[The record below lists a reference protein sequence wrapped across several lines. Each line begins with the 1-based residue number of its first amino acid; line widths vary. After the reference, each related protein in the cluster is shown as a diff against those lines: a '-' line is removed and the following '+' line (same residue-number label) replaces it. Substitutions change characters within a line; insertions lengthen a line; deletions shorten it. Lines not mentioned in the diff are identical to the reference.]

1 MTCKTRTPIF
11 SDDNVSTYMMEQT
24 SADDAAECVDTQIG
38 SNTGDWIGYQ
48 ATGLNRI
55 DAIIMGL
62 LTISVLASFA
72 GCVLIA
78 TRSDTIWDLLQRMRA
93 EQVRTGENQLLDD
106 RLRVAAI
113 ELNSDWA
120 LHTMGAVPPVT
131 RRHDGMRRAG
141 VHRRG

>member
-1 MTCKTRTPIF
+1 MTCKARTPIF
-11 SDDNVSTYMMEQT
+11 SDDNVSTSMMERT

-72 GCVLIA
+72 GCVPLAI
-78 TRSDTIWDLLQRMRA
+78 RSDTIWACSNGCAQDKSAPVKISCWM
-93 EQVRTGENQLLDD
+93 TG
-106 RLRVAAI
+106 
-113 ELNSDWA
+113 
-120 LHTMGAVPPVT
+120 
-131 RRHDGMRRAG
+131 
-141 VHRRG
+141 